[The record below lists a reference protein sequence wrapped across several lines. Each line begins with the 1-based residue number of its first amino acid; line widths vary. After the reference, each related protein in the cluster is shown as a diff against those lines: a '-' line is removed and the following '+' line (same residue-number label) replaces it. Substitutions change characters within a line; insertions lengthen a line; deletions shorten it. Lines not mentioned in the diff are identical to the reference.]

1 MVNHKYAK
9 TMLKKASIKTWA
21 DIQKTKLKRI
31 PCYVLVNIAQ
41 SYIELTA
48 MINKKPIT
56 ILMQTSS
63 KAIFDETPEGY
74 TKHSEN
80 IFRSKIPPCTLV
92 HLVKVEK
99 GLEKFEEYI
108 KEMFKMGEDSIDQL
122 VLCSTGNMGCQ
133 VSKRGIQI

>member
-1 MVNHKYAK
+1 MK
-9 TMLKKASIKTWA
+9 
-21 DIQKTKLKRI
+21 I
-31 PCYVLVNIAQ
+31 PLVNIAQ
-41 SYIELTA
+41 SYIELTS
-48 MINKKPIT
+48 MINKKPMT

-63 KAIFDETPEGY
+63 KAIFDEIPEGY

-99 GLEKFEEYI
+99 GLEKFEEYV
-108 KEMFKMGEDSIDQL
+108 KEMYKINEDNIDQL

-133 VSKRGIQI
+133 NSKTGIQI

>member
-1 MVNHKYAK
+1 
-9 TMLKKASIKTWA
+9 
-21 DIQKTKLKRI
+21 
-31 PCYVLVNIAQ
+31 
-41 SYIELTA
+41 
-48 MINKKPIT
+48 MINKKPMT
-56 ILMQTSS
+56 ILMQNSS
-63 KAIFDETPEGY
+63 KAIFDEIPEGY

-108 KEMFKMGEDSIDQL
+108 KEMYKMDEENIDQL

-133 VSKRGIQI
+133 TSKRVIPI

>member
-1 MVNHKYAK
+1 MRYPV
-9 TMLKKASIKTWA
+9 
-21 DIQKTKLKRI
+21 
-31 PCYVLVNIAQ
+31 
-41 SYIELTA
+41 TA
-48 MINKKPIT
+48 MISKKPIT

-63 KAIFDETPEGY
+63 KAIFDEIPEGY

-80 IFRSKIPPCTLV
+80 VFRSKIPPCALV

-108 KEMFKMGEDSIDQL
+108 KEMYKIGEDNIDQL

-133 VSKRGIQI
+133 VSKRGIKI